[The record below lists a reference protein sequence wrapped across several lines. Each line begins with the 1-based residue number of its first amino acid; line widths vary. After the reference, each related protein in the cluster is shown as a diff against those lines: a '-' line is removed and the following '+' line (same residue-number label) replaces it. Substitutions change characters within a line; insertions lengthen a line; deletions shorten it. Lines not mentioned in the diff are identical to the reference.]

1 MDCRGWVD
9 QCQIVMA
16 DAHREQAQGV
26 VSHRGFG
33 DQLIADHQDR
43 QGVPLPPSG
52 STLIRPAQ
60 SQNRDQRRCE
70 DHSEWMRKRGTGA
83 SNAQKAA
90 ASFSAC
96 PQLIVASFNPF
107 LPVAY
112 KAILTSII
120 QIDHPNPWNS
130 HTKGMKDVED
140 TDQTEERIGAPE
152 LTDSNGVGCAMRP
165 RPAKDEEHPD
175 RCQLGL
181 ACSLGLNPPVLRG

>member
-1 MDCRGWVD
+1 MHRQKDDVD
-9 QCQIVMA
+9 A
-16 DAHREQAQGV
+16 DPEHAE
-26 VSHRGFG
+26 
-33 DQLIADHQDR
+33 
-43 QGVPLPPSG
+43 
-52 STLIRPAQ
+52 
-60 SQNRDQRRCE
+60 RRCE

-140 TDQTEERIGAPE
+140 TDQIQ
-152 LTDSNGVGCAMRP
+152 LQVGIAITPANPADRRAEGP
-165 RPAKDEEHPD
+165 R
-175 RCQLGL
+175 G
-181 ACSLGLNPPVLRG
+181 